1 MIRNLSLQG
10 EKVSADADATGEYKG
25 DFSSLTSSYSHDQIF
40 DCDETGLYYR
50 LLPHNTLAGSYERRE
65 DGRKK
70 SKDRVTVNA
79 CANVTGSIK
88 LPLLLIGKAAHPR
101 CF

>member
-1 MIRNLSLQG
+1 MSLQG
-10 EKVSADADATGEYKG
+10 EKASADADATGEFEG
-25 DFSSLTSSYSHDQIF
+25 DFSCLTSSYSHDQIF
-40 DCDETGLYYR
+40 DCDEAGLYYC
-50 LLPHNTLAGSYERRE
+50 LLPQNTLAGSYERRA

-79 CANVTGSIK
+79 CANVTVSIK
-88 LPLLLIGKAAHPR
+88 LPLLLIGKAAHLR

>member
-1 MIRNLSLQG
+1 MSLQG
-10 EKVSADADATGEYKG
+10 EKASADADSTEEFKG
-25 DFSSLTSSYSHDQIF
+25 DFSSLTSYNHDQIF

-50 LLPHNTLAGSYERRE
+50 LLPQNTLAGSYERRA

-79 CANVTGSIK
+79 CANVTRSIK